1 MTSPY
6 VNDYPENLTSGQP
19 ITITVPENFAGIRL
33 DIALATIIPEFSRSR
48 LTNWLKTGFI
58 LVDNKLLKAKDKLY
72 GGETIIINPPQ
83 NEIEN
88 SFTAEDIPLDVVY
101 EDDQILVINKTAGL
115 IVHPG
120 NGNLHGTLLNGL
132 LHNFPHLEQIPRAG
146 IVHRLDKDTTGLM
159 VVAKTLIAQNSLVKQ
174 LQKHEVSRIYRLIVA
189 GHPPKEG
196 VINKNVGRD
205 PNNRIKMA
213 AMRFGGKEAITRYR
227 VLEYFDDFSYIE
239 CKLETGRTHQIR
251 VHLNHLGYPLIGDA
265 TYGSKKINYHPE
277 IVAAIKALNRQ
288 ALHALKL
295 ELVHPTTKK
304 IMKFK
309 SKLPDDMKNLLEV
322 LKAYNQQNNDEDYQA
337 EGDNDDYE
345 WEIMYVDE

>member
-6 VNDYPENLTSGQP
+6 VNGYPENLTSGQP
-19 ITITVPENFAGIRL
+19 ITFTVPEDFAGIRL
-33 DIALATIIPEFSRSR
+33 DIALAKIIPEFSRSR
-48 LTNWLKTGFI
+48 LTNWLKTGHI
-58 LVDNKLLKAKDKLY
+58 LVDNKLLKAKDKIY
-72 GGETIIINPPQ
+72 GGETILINPPKD
-83 NEIEN
+83 EFEN
-88 SFTAEDIPLDVVY
+88 SFSPENISLDIVY
-101 EDDQILVINKTAGL
+101 EDDQILVINKPSGL

-132 LHNFPHLEQIPRAG
+132 LHHFPHLEQIPRAG

-159 VVAKTLIAQNSLVKQ
+159 VVAKTLIAQNSLIKQ
-174 LQKHEVSRIYRLIVA
+174 LQKHEVNRIYRLIVT
-189 GHPPKEG
+189 GHPPREG
-196 VINKNVGRD
+196 IIRKNISRD

-213 AMRFGGKEAITRYR
+213 VTPFGGKEAITRYR
-227 VLEYFDDFSYIE
+227 VLEYFDDFSYVE

-251 VHLNHLGYPLIGDA
+251 VHLSNLGFPLVGDA

-295 ELVHPTTKK
+295 ELMHPTTKK

-309 SKLPDDMKNLLEV
+309 SKLPNDMKNLLDA
-322 LKAYNQQNNDEDYQA
+322 LATYNQENKDEDYQA
-337 EGDNDDYE
+337 EDDYE
-345 WEIMYVDE
+345 WEVIYVDE